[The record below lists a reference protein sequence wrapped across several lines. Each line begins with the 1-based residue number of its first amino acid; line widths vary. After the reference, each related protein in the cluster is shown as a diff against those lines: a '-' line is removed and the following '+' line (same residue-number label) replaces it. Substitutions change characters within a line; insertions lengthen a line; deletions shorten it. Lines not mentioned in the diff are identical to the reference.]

1 MAMAG
6 VPLILEIEARCGACG
21 TTAERCTVSV
31 DAHVV
36 TLSLDGKTCEPP
48 AGALCSEVCSRNRV
62 RCKLPALG
70 EGRYEIQY
78 ADTSRRVDSLD
89 VVVKSDAA
97 TACMLDDLGGG

>member
-1 MAMAG
+1 M
-6 VPLILEIEARCGACG
+6 PLVLEMEARCGACG

-48 AGALCSEVCSRNRV
+48 VGELCREVCGKNRV
-62 RCKLPALG
+62 RCKVPPLV

-78 ADTSRRVDSLD
+78 GDTSRRVDTLD
-89 VVVKSDAA
+89 IVVKSDAA
-97 TACMLDDLGGG
+97 TACTLDDVGG